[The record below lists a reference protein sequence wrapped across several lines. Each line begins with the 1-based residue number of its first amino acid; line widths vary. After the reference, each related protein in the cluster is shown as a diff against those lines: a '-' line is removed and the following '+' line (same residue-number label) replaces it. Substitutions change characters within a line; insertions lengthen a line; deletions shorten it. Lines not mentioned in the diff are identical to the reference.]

1 MKDKSVIIIQA
12 RLGSNRLP
20 EKVLKKIG
28 KYSVIE
34 MIVKRLKKSEKISDI
49 IVATSNTKKDK
60 KLITFLKRKKIKVFA
75 GSEANVLSRY
85 YKVAK
90 NFSADYIVRI
100 CGDCPF
106 VDSKLMDKMISKII
120 INQLDYV
127 SNINPP
133 TYPDGL
139 DIEVFSFKRL
149 SEAFKLAKK
158 KYDIE
163 HVTPFIIRKSKKK
176 FNFAL
181 KKNFSNFRL
190 TLDEKVDLKVLNNV
204 FEKLKYF
211 LYFKTEDLLRLITKQ
226 KSIFQDNIT
235 IKRNIGSKL
244 GTGQKLWRRAINI
257 IPGGN
262 MLLSKDLKCFCQ
274 KNGQHISQSPKV
286 VMCGIWMEKNLLI

>member
-34 MIVKRLKKSEKISDI
+34 MIVKRLKKSKKISDI
-49 IVATSNTKKDK
+49 IVATSNTKRDK
-60 KLITFLKRKKIKVFA
+60 KLISFLKRKKIKVFA

-90 NFSADYIVRI
+90 KFSADYVVRI

-158 KYDIE
+158 NKIM
-163 HVTPFIIRKSKKK
+163 
-176 FNFAL
+176 
-181 KKNFSNFRL
+181 
-190 TLDEKVDLKVLNNV
+190 
-204 FEKLKYF
+204 
-211 LYFKTEDLLRLITKQ
+211 
-226 KSIFQDNIT
+226 
-235 IKRNIGSKL
+235 
-244 GTGQKLWRRAINI
+244 
-257 IPGGN
+257 N
-262 MLLSKDLKCFCQ
+262 ML
-274 KNGQHISQSPKV
+274 P
-286 VMCGIWMEKNLLI
+286 LL